1 MKSFCGPVLLLVGAL
16 AVEGGI
22 VYAQVPAGNDTSD
35 GNLNTGTGLGALGG
49 PAASNAGVR
58 NTATG
63 AGALG
68 SNTTGSG
75 NTAYGYEA
83 LLLTSTANYNTATG
97 YDALLNNS
105 SGEDNTAT
113 GSQALFRNTIG
124 DNNTASGF
132 EALYANTSGGRNTAT
147 GVGALFQNTSGADN
161 TATGFNALALNTVG
175 IQLTASGYAAL
186 FNNTTGNDNTAAG
199 FAALYANTTGD
210 NNTASGYEALYTN
223 KNGVQNTAACMNA
236 LYAAT
241 GSNNIAIGYEAG
253 YKVTSG
259 GNNIEIGNE
268 GASADNK
275 VIRIGTEGNQTKT
288 FIAGIYGE
296 SVTGTPVYV
305 TSSGQ
310 LGVVVSSERFK
321 TDIAGLGD
329 DASKLERLRP
339 VSFHLKTDPMG
350 TLQYGLI
357 AEEVERVY
365 PELVIRD
372 AEGQIQGVRYDELA
386 PLLLSEVQRQR
397 GQMAAEHE
405 KAEAEGQ
412 IIKAQADQLV
422 ELGARMS
429 ELTRQMAEIRQ
440 LNESTQ
446 AASIIFPLNSDRVA
460 TRPHR
465 SVE

>member
-35 GNLNTGTGLGALGG
+35 GNLNTGTGTGALGG

-68 SNTTGSG
+68 SNTTGSE
-75 NTAYGYEA
+75 NTASGVGA
-83 LLLTSTANYNTATG
+83 LQSNTTG
-97 YDALLNNS
+97 DY
-105 SGEDNTAT
+105 
-113 GSQALFRNTIG
+113 
-124 DNNTASGF
+124 NTASGF

-199 FAALYANTTGD
+199 FAALYANT
-210 NNTASGYEALYTN
+210 
-223 KNGVQNTAACMNA
+223 
-236 LYAAT
+236 T

-405 KAEAEGQ
+405 KAEAQGQ

>member
-1 MKSFCGPVLLLVGAL
+1 MELQRRIA
-16 AVEGGI
+16 E
-22 VYAQVPAGNDTSD
+22 
-35 GNLNTGTGLGALGG
+35 GTGEFLLFALT
-49 PAASNAGVR
+49 PPR
-58 NTATG
+58 
-63 AGALG
+63 L
-68 SNTTGSG
+68 TTEPEH
-75 NTAYGYEA
+75 ARQIVA
-83 LLLTSTANYNTATG
+83 
-97 YDALLNNS
+97 
-105 SGEDNTAT
+105 
-113 GSQALFRNTIG
+113 
-124 DNNTASGF
+124 
-132 EALYANTSGGRNTAT
+132 
-147 GVGALFQNTSGADN
+147 
-161 TATGFNALALNTVG
+161 
-175 IQLTASGYAAL
+175 
-186 FNNTTGNDNTAAG
+186 
-199 FAALYANTTGD
+199 
-210 NNTASGYEALYTN
+210 
-223 KNGVQNTAACMNA
+223 
-236 LYAAT
+236 
-241 GSNNIAIGYEAG
+241 
-253 YKVTSG
+253 
-259 GNNIEIGNE
+259 
-268 GASADNK
+268 
-275 VIRIGTEGNQTKT
+275 KT
-288 FIAGIYGE
+288 
-296 SVTGTPVYV
+296 
-305 TSSGQ
+305 
-310 LGVVVSSERFK
+310 
-321 TDIAGLGD
+321 
-329 DASKLERLRP
+329 LERLRP